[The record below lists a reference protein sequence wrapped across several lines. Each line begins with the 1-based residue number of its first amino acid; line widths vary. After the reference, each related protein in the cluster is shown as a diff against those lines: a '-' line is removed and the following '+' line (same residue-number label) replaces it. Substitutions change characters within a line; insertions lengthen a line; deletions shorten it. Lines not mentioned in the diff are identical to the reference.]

1 METSITEKRKQ
12 RVELKK
18 QQDFEEHQIDIN
30 DLRFP
35 FKILIGE
42 QDISPEELKVENPE
56 TSEDI
61 FNDLLEKLSK
71 LESALK
77 YIRDIQ
83 GISQI
88 LSASYYLI
96 I

>member
-1 METSITEKRKQ
+1 METSITEERKQ
-12 RVELKK
+12 REELKK
-18 QQDFEEHQIDIN
+18 QQDFEEQQIDIN
-30 DLRFP
+30 DLRVP

-42 QDISPEELKVENPE
+42 QDISPEELKVENPT
-56 TSEDI
+56 TSEAI
-61 FNDLLEKLSK
+61 FKDLSEKLSK
-71 LESALK
+71 LESALE
-77 YIRDIQ
+77 YIRDMQ